1 MLEWKEVGFTRVG
14 EGGLAAMLT
23 PDRQTVLVTPEG
35 IFVPPDEIISISP
48 VVEKGRV
55 LIYRNVSSPFCF
67 VLSHRIK
74 EKKTRKEDWLAS
86 FFHEANTALYGV
98 YAYRRRVFPYSV
110 PLVALRKAVV
120 EFDLDTVMYVL
131 QNVKETVL
139 VGDD

>member
-1 MLEWKEVGFTRVG
+1 MLEWKEAGLTRVG

-35 IFVPPDEIISISP
+35 IFLPPDEIISISP

-131 QNVKETVL
+131 QNVKESVL

>member
-1 MLEWKEVGFTRVG
+1 MLEWKEAGLTRVG

-35 IFVPPDEIISISP
+35 IFLPPDEIISISP

-55 LIYRNVSSPFCF
+55 LIYRNVSRPFCF

-131 QNVKETVL
+131 QNIKETTL
-139 VGDD
+139 VGCD

>member
-1 MLEWKEVGFTRVG
+1 MEWREAGLTRVG

-55 LIYRNVSSPFCF
+55 LIYRNVSRPFCF

-74 EKKTRKEDWLAS
+74 DKKTRKEDWLAS

-131 QNVKETVL
+131 QNIKETTL
-139 VGDD
+139 VGCD

>member
-1 MLEWKEVGFTRVG
+1 MLEWREAGLTRVG

-55 LIYRNVSSPFCF
+55 LIYRNVSRPFCF

-74 EKKTRKEDWLAS
+74 DKKTRKEDWLAS

-131 QNVKETVL
+131 QNIKETTL
-139 VGDD
+139 VGCD

>member
-55 LIYRNVSSPFCF
+55 LIYRNVSRPFCF

-74 EKKTRKEDWLAS
+74 DKKTRKEDWLAS

-131 QNVKETVL
+131 QNIKETTL
-139 VGDD
+139 VGCD

>member
-55 LIYRNVSSPFCF
+55 LIYRNVSRPFCF

-74 EKKTRKEDWLAS
+74 DKKTRKEDWLAS

-110 PLVALRKAVV
+110 PIVALRKAVV

-131 QNVKETVL
+131 QNIKETTL
-139 VGDD
+139 VGCD

>member
-55 LIYRNVSSPFCF
+55 LIYRNVSRPFCF

-74 EKKTRKEDWLAS
+74 DKKTRKEDWLAS

-120 EFDLDTVMYVL
+120 EFDLGTVMYVL
-131 QNVKETVL
+131 QNIKETTL
-139 VGDD
+139 VGCD